1 MEPLICIEHP
11 QGLGIVVPVGLFGT
25 SNKKECLMKPK
36 RIVMGAAVVGCFAAA
51 MISGVSAQER
61 GNISGHVNA
70 RAGGSHV
77 EATGQLNRVPR
88 QGGGHY
94 TNASRMGEASVRR
107 EFAEGRAVGGEKRF
121 ARVGSEARYGWRG
134 DRWAYRDRSVGVGVA
149 ADGDSY
155 GRRPLT
161 LTRPWA
167 RITTTSPAMTS
178 PTARF
183 RITTTRPAMT
193 SPTMRFR
200 TTTTRPESASASVS
214 AQLAS
219 ASALLGDGGS

>member
-1 MEPLICIEHP
+1 
-11 QGLGIVVPVGLFGT
+11 
-25 SNKKECLMKPK
+25 MKPK
-36 RIVMGAAVVGCFAAA
+36 RVVMGAAVVGCFAAA

-77 EATGQLNRVPR
+77 EATGQLNRAPR

-94 TNASRMGEASVRR
+94 TNASRMGDASVRR
-107 EFAEGRAVGGEKRF
+107 EFAEGRAVGGEQRF
-121 ARVGSEARYGWRG
+121 ARVGSEARYSWRG

-149 ADGDSY
+149 ADGYSY
-155 GRRPLT
+155 GRRPLYAYA
-161 LTRPWA
+161 PGYDVPYSAA
-167 RITTTSPAMTS
+167 RITTTRPAMTS

-200 TTTTRPESASASVS
+200 TMTTRLRLESASASVS

>member
-1 MEPLICIEHP
+1 
-11 QGLGIVVPVGLFGT
+11 
-25 SNKKECLMKPK
+25 MKPK

-77 EATGQLNRVPR
+77 EATSQLNRVPR

-107 EFAEGRAVGGEKRF
+107 EFAEGRAVGGEQRF

-149 ADGDSY
+149 ADGYSY
-155 GRRPLT
+155 GRRPLYAYA
-161 LTRPWA
+161 PGYDVA
-167 RITTTSPAMTS
+167 YSAVPYNDYAPGYDVAYS
-178 PTARF
+178 AVPYNDY
-183 RITTTRPAMT
+183 
-193 SPTMRFR
+193 
-200 TTTTRPESASASVS
+200 ASAYSAVPYNDYAPGYDVAYNAVPYYDYPPGVSVGVGIGPVGIGIGP
-214 AQLAS
+214 AW
-219 ASALLGDGGS
+219 GWW

>member
-1 MEPLICIEHP
+1 
-11 QGLGIVVPVGLFGT
+11 
-25 SNKKECLMKPK
+25 MKPK

-155 GRRPLT
+155 GRRPLY
-161 LTRPWA
+161 A
-167 RITTTSPAMTS
+167 Y
-178 PTARF
+178 
-183 RITTTRPAMT
+183 
-193 SPTMRFR
+193 
-200 TTTTRPESASASVS
+200 ASVGPYYDDEPGYDVAYS
-214 AQLAS
+214 AVPYNDYAPGYDVAYS
-219 ASALLGDGGS
+219 AVPYYDYAPRVSVGVGIGPVGIGIGPAWGWW

>member
-1 MEPLICIEHP
+1 
-11 QGLGIVVPVGLFGT
+11 
-25 SNKKECLMKPK
+25 MKPK

-77 EATGQLNRVPR
+77 EATGQLNRAPR

-107 EFAEGRAVGGEKRF
+107 EFAEGRAVGGEQRF
-121 ARVGSEARYGWRG
+121 ARVGSEARYSWRG

-149 ADGDSY
+149 ADGYSY
-155 GRRPLT
+155 GRRPLYAYAPGYDVAYSAVPYNDYAPAMT
-161 LTRPWA
+161 SPTARS
-167 RITTTSPAMTS
+167 RITTTRP

-200 TTTTRPESASASVS
+200 TMTTRLESASASVS

-219 ASALLGDGGS
+219 ASGLLGDGGS